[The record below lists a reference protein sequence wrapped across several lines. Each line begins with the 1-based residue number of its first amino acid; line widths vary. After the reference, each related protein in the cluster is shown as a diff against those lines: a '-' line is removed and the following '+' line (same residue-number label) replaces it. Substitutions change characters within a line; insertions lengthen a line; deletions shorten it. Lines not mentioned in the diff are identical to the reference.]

1 MFSGKRVQYEIL
13 VLNMETI
20 VSDSK
25 NQVGS

>member
-1 MFSGKRVQYEIL
+1 MFSGKRVKYEIL